1 MESTPNNMNA
11 KSDVLQ
17 SDHHSTLTAE
27 AITKAQQRHS
37 REHKGDADK
46 AVQQA
51 AVKGKKK

>member
-1 MESTPNNMNA
+1 MENKPNNNP

-17 SDHHSTLTAE
+17 SDHHSTLTPEQIA
-27 AITKAQQRHS
+27 KAVQRHS
-37 REHKGDADK
+37 REHKGDGDK